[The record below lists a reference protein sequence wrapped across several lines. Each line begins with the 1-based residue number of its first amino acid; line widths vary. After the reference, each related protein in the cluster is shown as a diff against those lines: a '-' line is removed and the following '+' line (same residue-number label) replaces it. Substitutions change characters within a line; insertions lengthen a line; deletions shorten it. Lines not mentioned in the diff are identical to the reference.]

1 MSKIHLVTPS
11 LCRQWGACYDDD
23 KLHNLLGD
31 GLTPLKVLALDIPV
45 ADRLWT
51 VLRPELLTDCDL
63 RLFGCWCATLAL
75 KAEQSAGHEP
85 DDRSWA
91 AVNVA
96 EQFAYGRITKSEM
109 AAAEADAWSAARAAD
124 KAARAAAWAAWAAA
138 EAASA
143 ASAAARVTGRAA
155 EAVHIDYL
163 RDLLSNPSETSK
175 Q

>member
-109 AAAEADAWSAARAAD
+109 AAAEADAWSAARP
-124 KAARAAAWAAWAAA
+124 
-138 EAASA
+138 
-143 ASAAARVTGRAA
+143 TGLPHGLPHGLPGLPPGPPAGLPAGLPGLPPGPPGLPR
-155 EAVHIDYL
+155 L
-163 RDLLSNPSETSK
+163 FT
-175 Q
+175 